1 MAVATAPLH
10 AEEPQRPLRL
20 IRPPL
25 DADAL
30 AASWALAFEAA
41 ERALAVADSVLTAQE
56 LCFRRNR
63 LQLERR
69 RTGAELSRLAIRN
82 VA

>member
-10 AEEPQRPLRL
+10 AEEARRSLHLVQ
-20 IRPPL
+20 PPL
-25 DADAL
+25 DVDTL
-30 AASWALAFEAA
+30 APSWDLAFEAA
-41 ERALAVADSVLTAQE
+41 ERALAAAGPVLTAQE

-69 RTGAELSRLAIRN
+69 RTEAELSRLAIRN
-82 VA
+82 IA